1 MEKKKTKQTK
11 KPDLL
16 RDEITEIINDHSEEV
31 VTLFNQHKLLL
42 EKANRNL
49 AVCKQQERDKI
60 EQGYTWVHI
69 DNKTKVLR
77 KMK

>member
-1 MEKKKTKQTK
+1 MAKTKPNK
-11 KPDLL
+11 KEDLL
-16 RDEITEIINDHSEEV
+16 DSEIQDIINDHSEEG
-31 VTLFNQHKLLL
+31 VTLFNQHQLLL

-60 EQGYTWVHI
+60 EQGYTWVQI

>member
-1 MEKKKTKQTK
+1 MDKKKTKQTK
-11 KPDLL
+11 KPNLL

-31 VTLFNQHKLLL
+31 VTLFNQHQLLL

-69 DNKTKVLR
+69 DSKTKVLR